1 MIRKANKQ
9 DINKIVDIW
18 LEASIIAHN
27 FISSS
32 FWESQV
38 QNMKDIYIPNSLT
51 YVIEKDSEIVGF
63 YSLYKTTL
71 AAIFIKSQYQSK
83 GLGKKL
89 IDDAKS
95 KNDTLFLT
103 VYKKNKKA
111 CNFYLSNGFNIIK
124 EQIDSNTNQEELEM
138 KFEKVK

>member
-18 LEASIIAHN
+18 LEVSIIAHD

-51 YVIEKDSEIVGF
+51 YVIEYDSQIVGF
-63 YSLYKTTL
+63 YSLYKDTL
-71 AAIFIKSQYQSK
+71 AALFIKSQYQSK

-89 IDDAKS
+89 LDDAKS
-95 KNDTLFLT
+95 KNNTLFLT
-103 VYKKNKKA
+103 VYKKNNKA

-124 EQIDSNTNQEELEM
+124 EHIDSNTNQEELEM
-138 KFEKVK
+138 KFEKIK